1 MHASKNAR
9 EKKKKHTQNSNGYAR
24 RNDMYKY
31 MLCDSG
37 SIHIVLSLA
46 GLRGITLPMP
56 CFVSHSVLIFF
67 SSAQKTLEII
77 RKRRRN
83 MQRNK
88 YCYSKVNSIICIS
101 VVRWG
106 AFYTLVIFALS
117 ANNFMSDLLN
127 GQPAS

>member
-1 MHASKNAR
+1 MRAKMQ
-9 EKKKKHTQNSNGYAR
+9 EKKK
-24 RNDMYKY
+24 RNTHRIPMDMLAEMICTSTCCVIVVQYI
-31 MLCDSG
+31 LCFHWLG
-37 SIHIVLSLA
+37 CVALLCQC
-46 GLRGITLPMP
+46 L
-56 CFVSHSVLIFF
+56 VSFRILCLFFF